1 MNQVFFGVCEGVL
14 LLGRLLLGRLLLGRL
29 SDYDEIFPFH
39 IGGLW
44 RGMLFLR
51 WIRQVLGNDFR
62 LHRFQW
68 IGFHSGYWAFAC
80 SVVSALLGWHVDGQP
95 LRGLR
100 AMSRLLASSVFS

>member
-14 LLGRLLLGRLLLGRL
+14 LLRGLLLGGLG
-29 SDYDEIFPFH
+29 DCEEIFPFH

-44 RGMLFLR
+44 RGILFLR
-51 WIRQVLGNDFR
+51 WIRQVLDNDFR

-68 IGFHSGYWAFAC
+68 IGFRSGYWAFAR

-100 AMSRLLASSVFS
+100 AMSRLLASSVSLRRIE